1 MTTQNQQAQQAQQ
14 AQQTQAIK
22 QQIKRGRGRPK
33 GSKNKNNVS
42 NRCCAII
49 KHNIRCSKQK
59 LPGEEFCGHHIK
71 KNRCHA
77 YSKYGIQCCKQK
89 IDNSCFCKYHLN
101 NHMKYGYKKCEEIND
116 TESETNTTSDSDN
129 DENESDNDENESDN
143 DEIEENNN
151 DNEIENQLTE
161 LWKVEEEH
169 INVVVNNQIWKF
181 YPKREQWIKCNDNYD
196 QIKEFFE
203 EVNN

>member
-1 MTTQNQQAQQAQQ
+1 MTI
-14 AQQTQAIK
+14 QQTPQTQPK
-22 QQIKRGRGRPK
+22 KRGRGRPK

-49 KHNIRCSKQK
+49 KHNVRCSKQK

-77 YSKYGIQCCKQK
+77 YSKHGVQCSKQK
-89 IDNSCFCKYHLN
+89 IANSCFCTYHLN
-101 NHMKYGYKKCEEIND
+101 NHTKYGYKKCEPINTD
-116 TESETNTTSDSDN
+116 AEYETNTDSDSDKDEESEESEESEEN
-129 DENESDNDENESDN
+129 EENEENEDENTS
-143 DEIEENNN
+143 
-151 DNEIENQLTE
+151 NEIENQLIE

-196 QIKEFFE
+196 QLKEFFE